1 MIRRIWLIAL
11 MALAALPLAPDSAE
25 AVTTPCDSRPDT
37 PVPEA
42 AVISDNGSTRFLAD
56 VDGDGFRDVVTGY
69 RLGDDPGL
77 AEYWLHVELA
87 SGWGTQ
93 IRIDTIPEFSNAPTA
108 GPVRVVSISSRRLI
122 VTAAQLTA
130 IGREF
135 VMFALE
141 NCALSP
147 VLLAGGGYPEIFDG
161 FGIMHREWFSCEE
174 ATVTMIEVHKDLDEN
189 GEPIEGIWA
198 GGEGRFFVLGPAG
211 FDEPVP
217 IDLGLPRTHED
228 VLAAYP
234 ECSSYGGTFVDD
246 DANLFEQ
253 AIEWLVYEGITT
265 GCNPP
270 VGDRYC
276 PDGLVT
282 RGQMA
287 AFLVRA
293 LGYADDGGGDL
304 FLDDDGHVF
313 EGAIDR
319 LGAAGVTRGCNPP
332 ANDRFCPNRHVT
344 RAEMAAFLARALGY
358 TDPGAGDWFVD
369 DDGSI
374 YEDAI
379 DRLRFA
385 EVTLGC
391 NPPVNDRYCPSDDVT
406 RGQMAA
412 FLRRALE

>member
-1 MIRRIWLIAL
+1 M
-11 MALAALPLAPDSAE
+11 S
-25 AVTTPCDSRPDT
+25 
-37 PVPEA
+37 
-42 AVISDNGSTRFLAD
+42 G
-56 VDGDGFRDVVTGY
+56 
-69 RLGDDPGL
+69 RL
-77 AEYWLHVELA
+77 
-87 SGWGTQ
+87 
-93 IRIDTIPEFSNAPTA
+93 
-108 GPVRVVSISSRRLI
+108 LI
-122 VTAAQLTA
+122 VTMARFTL
-130 IGREF
+130 IGGQHA
-135 VMFALE
+135 MFALDD
-141 NCALSP
+141 CVLSP
-147 VLLAGGGYPEIFDG
+147 VLLAGGGYPLIYDG

-174 ATVTMIEVHKDLDEN
+174 ARVMMIEVHKDLDEN

-198 GGEGRFFVLGPAG
+198 GGEARFFVLGPAG

-246 DANLFEQ
+246 DADLFEQ

-270 VGDRYC
+270 VSDRYC

-293 LGYADDGGGDL
+293 LGYTDDGGGDL
-304 FLDDDGHVF
+304 FVDDDGHVF

-332 ANDRFCPNRHVT
+332 ANDRFCPGRQVT
-344 RAEMAAFLARALGY
+344 RAEMAAFLTRALGY
-358 TDPGAGDWFVD
+358 DNPGAGDWFVD
-369 DDGSI
+369 DDGTI
-374 YEDAI
+374 YEEAI

-391 NPPVNDRYCPSDDVT
+391 NPPVNNRYCPTEDVT

>member
-11 MALAALPLAPDSAE
+11 TALAALPLAPDSAG
-25 AVTTPCDSRPDT
+25 AITTPCDSRPDT
-37 PVPEA
+37 PVPGDA
-42 AVISDNGSTRFLAD
+42 ILSTRFLAD
-56 VDGDGFRDVVTGY
+56 VDGDGARDVVTGY
-69 RLGDDPGL
+69 RLGSDSDL
-77 AEYWLHVELA
+77 AEYWLHLELA

-93 IRIDTIPEFSNAPTA
+93 VRIDTIPEFAATPQSTPM
-108 GPVRVVSISSRRLI
+108 RVVTMTGERLI
-122 VTAAQLTA
+122 VVDVQGIAVGSAYALFSFRDCVLAPVPLAA
-130 IGREF
+130 
-135 VMFALE
+135 
-141 NCALSP
+141 
-147 VLLAGGGYPEIFDG
+147 GGYPEIWWGLGPFHDD
-161 FGIMHREWFSCEE
+161 WFSCGDEGVVMVV
-174 ATVTMIEVHKDLDEN
+174 ASYGVDEN
-189 GEPIEGIWA
+189 GERIEGVYA
-198 GGEGRFFVLGPAG
+198 EGEGLLYILEYGVFHPGGQNAMN
-211 FDEPVP
+211 
-217 IDLGLPRTHED
+217 LPRPVVDVRED
-228 VLAAYP
+228 LPNCASFV
-234 ECSSYGGTFVDD
+234 GTFVDD

-270 VGDRYC
+270 LSDRYC

-293 LGYADDGGGDL
+293 MGYTDDGGGDL

-319 LGAAGVTRGCNPP
+319 LGAAGATRGCNPP
-332 ANDRFCPNRHVT
+332 ANDRFCPDRHVT
-344 RAEMAAFLARALGY
+344 RAEMAAFLTRALGHD
-358 TDPGAGDWFVD
+358 DPGAGDWFVD
-369 DDGSI
+369 DDGTI

-391 NPPVNDRYCPSDDVT
+391 NPPLNDRYCPSDNVT

>member
-1 MIRRIWLIAL
+1 
-11 MALAALPLAPDSAE
+11 
-25 AVTTPCDSRPDT
+25 
-37 PVPEA
+37 
-42 AVISDNGSTRFLAD
+42 
-56 VDGDGFRDVVTGY
+56 
-69 RLGDDPGL
+69 
-77 AEYWLHVELA
+77 
-87 SGWGTQ
+87 
-93 IRIDTIPEFSNAPTA
+93 
-108 GPVRVVSISSRRLI
+108 
-122 VTAAQLTA
+122 
-130 IGREF
+130 
-135 VMFALE
+135 
-141 NCALSP
+141 
-147 VLLAGGGYPEIFDG
+147 
-161 FGIMHREWFSCEE
+161 
-174 ATVTMIEVHKDLDEN
+174 MIEVHKDLDEN

-198 GGEGRFFVLGPAG
+198 GGDARFFVLGPAG
-211 FDEPVP
+211 FDQPVP
-217 IDLGLPRTHED
+217 IDLGLPRTHDD
-228 VLAAYP
+228 VHAAYP
-234 ECSSYGGTFVDD
+234 ECSSYGGTFTDD
-246 DANLFEQ
+246 NENLFQ
-253 AIEWLVYEGITT
+253 GSIEWVAYEGITT

-332 ANDRFCPNRHVT
+332 ANDRFCPDRLVT
-344 RAEMAAFLARALGY
+344 RAEMAAFLTRALGY